1 MKKWW
6 IVSVLAAGIPVAWAD
21 GLNSLENFVRTTGTG
36 QAAFTQ
42 EVTAPAK
49 DGQEARRKLSSGL
62 FAFERPARF
71 KFVYEKPF
79 AQTIVADGKTL
90 WLYDPDLNQVT
101 QRAQDAALGA
111 TPAALLAAAPD
122 MEALRAHFTLTALP
136 NEAGL
141 QWVQAIPKQGEG
153 QIQSVRMGFD
163 GQQILAALEIV
174 DSFGQRSML
183 RFTGLQASLNL
194 PLPADTFTF
203 TPPAGADVMRQQ

>member
-1 MKKWW
+1 VKKWW
-6 IVSVLAAGIPVAWAD
+6 IAVVLAVGVPAAWAD
-21 GLNSLENFVRTTGTG
+21 GMARLEAFVRTARTG

-49 DGQEARRKLSSGL
+49 DGQEARRKLSSGR

-79 AQTIVADGKTL
+79 AQTIVADGTTL

-136 NEAGL
+136 DEAGL
-141 QWVQAIPKQGEG
+141 QWVQATPKQGEG

-163 GQQILAALEIV
+163 GQTLTTLEIV
-174 DSFGQRSML
+174 DSFGQHSVL
-183 RFTGLQASLNL
+183 RFTGLQASLNA

-203 TPPAGADVMRQQ
+203 TPPAGADVVRQQ